1 MKRGFT
7 ILEIAF
13 SVGILSVVLMGTL
26 ASVHFGMKGQQHGR
40 ILGEAGSY
48 ASRLLEIMVEENRAF
63 AGVTLPVSSSG
74 FQDAAATR
82 QDLDAS
88 PFNSSTYGLPCGTR
102 FKRNISVI
110 SCRGA
115 SESGTQY
122 GWKDD
127 LRQVTVSVYWWEN
140 KSERSVTLRC
150 YSKLSR

>member
-7 ILEIAF
+7 ILELAF

-26 ASVHFGMKGQQHGR
+26 ASVHFGMKSQQRGR
-40 ILGEAGSY
+40 NTAEAGSY

-63 AGVTLPVSSSG
+63 ATVSLPSG
-74 FQDAAATR
+74 ASGLQDAASAR
-82 QDLDAS
+82 QDVNANPFAS
-88 PFNSSTYGLPCGTR
+88 SSYGLPSGTR

-110 SCRGA
+110 PCRGS
-115 SESGTQY
+115 SETGSQY

-127 LRQVTVSVYWWEN
+127 LRQVTVTVYWWEN